1 MIDVSIIIV
10 NYNSSRFLVNLVKS
24 IYKFHVSL
32 NLEIIIIDNASLDNF
47 NEVSKQIKKIYPIKI
62 LSSQENVG
70 FAMANNLAVKIA
82 QGKYVLLLNPDT
94 LFVDNSLERVFKL
107 AEKISKPRIIGVK
120 LLDENLNYQTSKQTF
135 PNVINY
141 LFQAFFLDSIFRGS
155 KLFDR
160 VYYGWQNSEKSAFVD
175 SVKGAFLFVS
185 KKLYDQLGGL
195 DSDYFLYTEEVD
207 FCFRA
212 KNKGIKSYYF
222 PEAKLVH
229 FGGESME
236 STKLSTFIEL
246 YESKILFIKKHYSSL
261 YSKFFKLI
269 LFIAAFNRTILNFIL
284 YLLRP
289 SNPFYVNKYRLFL
302 YSSEWFITGKI
313 KSKRIILK

>member
-160 VYYGWQNSEKSAFVD
+160 VYYGWQNSEKSAFV
-175 SVKGAFLFVS
+175 SA
-185 KKLYDQLGGL
+185 
-195 DSDYFLYTEEVD
+195 
-207 FCFRA
+207 
-212 KNKGIKSYYF
+212 
-222 PEAKLVH
+222 
-229 FGGESME
+229 
-236 STKLSTFIEL
+236 
-246 YESKILFIKKHYSSL
+246 
-261 YSKFFKLI
+261 
-269 LFIAAFNRTILNFIL
+269 
-284 YLLRP
+284 RP
-289 SNPFYVNKYRLFL
+289 SRPP
-302 YSSEWFITGKI
+302 
-313 KSKRIILK
+313 